1 MISGVLVY
9 LIQGVGN
16 AKKGGHRTV
25 SDVGRGGQRRAD
37 GHEQGWG
44 MSSGVSRCL
53 IFFMEGEDS
62 KSETGIVGPL
72 EGGEAVTDDASVVQL
87 RELLTWSRASWL

>member
-1 MISGVLVY
+1 
-9 LIQGVGN
+9 
-16 AKKGGHRTV
+16 
-25 SDVGRGGQRRAD
+25 
-37 GHEQGWG
+37 
-44 MSSGVSRCL
+44 
-53 IFFMEGEDS
+53 MEGEDS

>member
-1 MISGVLVY
+1 MQRKEVTGQLVM
-9 LIQGVGN
+9 LAEVDREGLMVMN
-16 AKKGGHRTV
+16 R
-25 SDVGRGGQRRAD
+25 D
-37 GHEQGWG
+37 G
-44 MSSGVSRCL
+44 GVSRCL